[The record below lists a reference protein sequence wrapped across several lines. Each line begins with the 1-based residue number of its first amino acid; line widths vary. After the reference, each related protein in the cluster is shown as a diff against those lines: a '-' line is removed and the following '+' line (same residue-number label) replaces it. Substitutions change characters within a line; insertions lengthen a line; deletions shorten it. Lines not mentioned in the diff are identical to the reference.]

1 MVGEKKSEWSECE
14 HTPEKREIKGIQ
26 FQSLNIHRLIIYL
39 ILHVSRVSQENDKL
53 YGMLCIRYFITELL
67 QNKNGKLYKV
77 SQWEH
82 ASRWCCIAFYSRDT
96 KKCSTRQTITLID
109 GCTAVNYVTNNVF
122 SKKTPSLDLKIDWIQ
137 KFSVETERKAPI
149 DLLMKPEPGDDFK
162 IRENH
167 KLMFRRPHGDYY

>member
-1 MVGEKKSEWSECE
+1 MVGEKKREWSECE

-26 FQSLNIHRLIIYL
+26 FQSLNIHPSIIYL
-39 ILHVSRVSQENDKL
+39 MLHVSRVSQENDKL
-53 YGMLCIRYFITELL
+53 YGMLCIRYFITALL
-67 QNKNGKLYKV
+67 QNKNCKLYKV

-122 SKKTPSLDLKIDWIQ
+122 QKRLLLRIWKLIEHKSFRSKRKERHQLIYRWNLSLVTIL
-137 KFSVETERKAPI
+137 R
-149 DLLMKPEPGDDFK
+149 
-162 IRENH
+162 
-167 KLMFRRPHGDYY
+167 